1 MVHQI
6 PLLRSRYVWDN
17 MGTVIMHRLTNVQ
30 SFERV
35 KDAIGSTPSRVTGED
50 WLELAL
56 GLPEDLCVFRTYLG
70 DVMSDASSVG
80 LMQIPRVK

>member
-1 MVHQI
+1 
-6 PLLRSRYVWDN
+6 

-35 KDAIGSTPSRVTGED
+35 KDAIGSTPSRVTGMD

-56 GLPEDLCVFRTYLG
+56 DLPEDICAFRTYLG
-70 DVMSDASSVG
+70 DVMSGASSVG
-80 LMQIPRVK
+80 LTQVPLVK

>member
-1 MVHQI
+1 M
-6 PLLRSRYVWDN
+6 PLLLSRYVWDN

-35 KDAIGSTPSRVTGED
+35 KDAIGSAPAHVTLET

-70 DVMSDASSVG
+70 DVVSGASSVG